1 MSRIALRVSSRR
13 CVLRFILYCVE
24 VVALCRVSCFVQGEV
39 FRCDVA
45 MLRCFVSSLC
55 IAFRHSVLRRCVA
68 MSSFVV
74 VRFVVACCAVLI
86 YYNPIGHFP

>member
-1 MSRIALRVSSRR
+1 M
-13 CVLRFILYCVE
+13 LRFILYCVE

>member
-1 MSRIALRVSSRR
+1 M
-13 CVLRFILYCVE
+13 LRFILYCVE
-24 VVALCRVSCFVQGEV
+24 VVALCRVSCFV
-39 FRCDVA
+39 FRVLFRARYFVA